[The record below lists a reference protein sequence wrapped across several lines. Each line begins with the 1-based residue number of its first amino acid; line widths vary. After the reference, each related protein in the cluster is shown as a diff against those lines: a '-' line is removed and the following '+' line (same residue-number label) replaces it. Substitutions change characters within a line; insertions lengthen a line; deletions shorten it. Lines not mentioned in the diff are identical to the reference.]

1 MLEIDCM
8 MCCRNTEEYDI
19 EEQGK
24 EIFCS
29 GCFSFINTDTAEVRE
44 PTKKELEE
52 IIPIFDS
59 EHSNFVLA
67 TYYKGRLVK

>member
-8 MCCRNTEEYDI
+8 NCRNTEEYSK

-29 GCFSFINTDTAEVRE
+29 RCFSIINTDTAEVRE
-44 PTKKELEE
+44 PTKKELRE
-52 IIPIFDS
+52 IIPMFDS
-59 EHSNFVLA
+59 EHSNLVLEN
-67 TYYKGRLVK
+67 YYL